1 MNDKYLKI
9 LKILEGNNG
18 NYVKIS
24 DFSSALNVSNRTIMR
39 YLSILMNM
47 DTNHSIVI
55 ESSKSKGYRLVV
67 LDEECFHKFKNELVK
82 KENYSDDQRDL
93 MFRMIVNRYVKITSL
108 EEDMNYSPSSINRK
122 IASIN
127 AKLKSQNVE
136 IVKNKNLIFLSGD
149 EIRIRSMGTM
159 IVNENHDMLN
169 RLNQMQSAL
178 IYEAKSLLKKL
189 DISIAESDFHYLC
202 VSLIR
207 IQQGNFIKFN
217 NTLKCL
223 VQSALDDMHDVQKFK
238 EGLLSRFLMDLNDD
252 ELLFLSLIIAKGED
266 SIIDNNEIYS
276 QLYPILQK
284 IFMDVDVEYSTNFHK
299 DTELITSIDYH
310 ISNALSD
317 YILLSSSNNSL
328 INEIRLNLTNEH
340 CIALELSE
348 KLYKLLNIEISD
360 KDIGYLTLHIANS
373 AERNK
378 GIKQIR
384 TCVVYENNLS
394 AARLLKTRVE
404 SVMRDI
410 DFVDVVERKSLNEE
424 DYDLVLAFEDSI
436 SQYLS
441 VSPFLNE
448 IDAQSIKDRIIQIE
462 GMVPL
467 LNLCRKHLFYVFDG
481 TNKDSLLDIVLK
493 DLLDKEYLNDD
504 EVNRLLQRESLSS
517 TEIALDVAFP
527 HVTVSKQS
535 FLAVI
540 VCKNEVEWKHN
551 KVRLVFLMGFNSQ
564 MESKKTV
571 KYLFN
576 KIKDESV
583 VRRLMDIRVFEEF
596 IEIMKG

>member
-1 MNDKYLKI
+1 
-9 LKILEGNNG
+9 
-18 NYVKIS
+18 
-24 DFSSALNVSNRTIMR
+24 
-39 YLSILMNM
+39 
-47 DTNHSIVI
+47 
-55 ESSKSKGYRLVV
+55 
-67 LDEECFHKFKNELVK
+67 
-82 KENYSDDQRDL
+82 
-93 MFRMIVNRYVKITSL
+93 
-108 EEDMNYSPSSINRK
+108 
-122 IASIN
+122 
-127 AKLKSQNVE
+127 
-136 IVKNKNLIFLSGD
+136 
-149 EIRIRSMGTM
+149 
-159 IVNENHDMLN
+159 
-169 RLNQMQSAL
+169 
-178 IYEAKSLLKKL
+178 
-189 DISIAESDFHYLC
+189 
-202 VSLIR
+202 
-207 IQQGNFIKFN
+207 
-217 NTLKCL
+217 
-223 VQSALDDMHDVQKFK
+223 
-238 EGLLSRFLMDLNDD
+238 
-252 ELLFLSLIIAKGED
+252 
-266 SIIDNNEIYS
+266 
-276 QLYPILQK
+276 
-284 IFMDVDVEYSTNFHK
+284 
-299 DTELITSIDYH
+299 
-310 ISNALSD
+310 
-317 YILLSSSNNSL
+317 
-328 INEIRLNLTNEH
+328 
-340 CIALELSE
+340 
-348 KLYKLLNIEISD
+348 
-360 KDIGYLTLHIANS
+360 
-373 AERNK
+373 
-378 GIKQIR
+378 
-384 TCVVYENNLS
+384 
-394 AARLLKTRVE
+394 
-404 SVMRDI
+404 MRDI

-481 TNKDSLLDIVLK
+481 TDKDSLLDIVLK

-583 VRRLMDIRVFEEF
+583 VRRLMDIRAFEEF